1 MHRAR
6 ERGRKFC
13 TATSLP
19 WVTFTATWP
28 LCRPNLMNEPILLL
42 VMVLLLKM
50 GELLRCGRLRVT
62 TGKL

>member
-1 MHRAR
+1 
-6 ERGRKFC
+6 
-13 TATSLP
+13 
-19 WVTFTATWP
+19 
-28 LCRPNLMNEPILLL
+28 MNEPILLL